1 MDLLWVLNLADGKY
15 SLLEMADRSDIPF
28 VRLQKAVRLAL
39 DAELIREVVR
49 D

>member
-15 SLLEMADRSDIPF
+15 SLLEMADRADISF
-28 VRLQKAVRLAL
+28 GRFQKAVRLAL